1 MEELVRTREKN
12 KERKKIKEM
21 EESRR
26 RWNVK
31 GVEESRRYTRVEEK
45 IRKKQKRKNYILLCR
60 YIILMSKIGK

>member
-1 MEELVRTREKN
+1 MEEPVRTREKN
-12 KERKKIKEM
+12 KEGKKIKEM

-31 GVEESRRYTRVEEK
+31 GVEESRRYTRMEEK
-45 IRKKQKRKNYILLCR
+45 IRKKQKGKNYILLCR